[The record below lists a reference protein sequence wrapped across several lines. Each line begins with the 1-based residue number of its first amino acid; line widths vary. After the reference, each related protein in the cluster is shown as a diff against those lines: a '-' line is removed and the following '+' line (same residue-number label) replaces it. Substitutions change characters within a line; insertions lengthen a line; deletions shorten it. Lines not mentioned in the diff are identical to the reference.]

1 MPLRGY
7 STDNRPP
14 TVLDHLLAHPYA
26 ITFAVWQV
34 IAGALAVLTTLFS
47 FTVSQAIERLPQPLV
62 AATGI
67 LFALGGIQIVRGLLD
82 DDDDLMQGWKIERTG
97 LVLTIAAWLAFFIAI
112 VWSFPSSVL
121 TWLLCLL
128 VGAGAPSLRLWAT
141 RREEKRVRARMR
153 RAGVA

>member
-14 TVLDHLLAHPYA
+14 TVLDHLLAHPYS
-26 ITFAVWQV
+26 IMFAVWQV
-34 IAGALAVLTTLFS
+34 IAGALAVLTTLFD
-47 FTVSQAIERLPQPLV
+47 FTVSSSMERLSQPLI

-67 LFALGGIQIVRGLLD
+67 LFAVGGVQVVRGLLD

-97 LVLTIAAWLAFFIAI
+97 LVLTIAAWLAFFVTI
-112 VWSFPSSVL
+112 VWSFPGSVL

-141 RREEKRVRARMR
+141 RREERRHRDGMR
-153 RAGVA
+153 RAGLA